1 MKQFICVL
9 MLLFAAA
16 SGTKAQEKSMNLIC
30 KMDNG
35 NDYQI
40 KVDLTE
46 NSMQKYPLG
55 KMKIEISENKITWE
69 TRFEGQ
75 LMSALNI
82 DRFSLKISM
91 FSALLE
97 TKKDSG
103 WRYGKCE
110 VATKQF

>member
-1 MKQFICVL
+1 MRKFIYVL
-9 MLLFAAA
+9 VLLFAAA
-16 SGTKAQEKSMNLIC
+16 STANAQEKSVNLIC

-35 NDYQI
+35 NEWQV

-46 NSMQKYPLG
+46 KSVQMYPLE

-69 TRFEGQ
+69 NRFEGQ
-75 LMSALNI
+75 LMSALKI
-82 DRFSLKISM
+82 DRFSLKISI

-97 TKKDSG
+97 TNKDSG

-110 VATKQF
+110 VAQKQF